1 MKEGPMVEPSV
12 REGLAMMG
20 SFLMVVEVDG
30 MVRQETSLT
39 NAAVDAQ
46 GTYVLIFNNLSR

>member
-1 MKEGPMVEPSV
+1 MVEPSV

-30 MVRQETSLT
+30 RPPSQTQRLMPRAPT
-39 NAAVDAQ
+39 
-46 GTYVLIFNNLSR
+46 F

>member
-1 MKEGPMVEPSV
+1 MVEPSV

-39 NAAVDAQ
+39 NTAVDAQ
-46 GTYVLIFNNLSR
+46 GTYVLIFNNLSG